1 MTSFFR
7 NGNSP
12 PKARDNSHPR
22 TPEKSR
28 HPPGRSHENRRKALP
43 PWAAASLTP
52 SKPGPTLL
60 RGTAGFAV
68 QFIHRLFP
76 SRGVAP
82 VNHLRSRSAE
92 STDRF
97 PEKVPATW
105 SARLQVAATLHSI
118 FHCAGGLLSNAL
130 PKGSST

>member
-28 HPPGRSHENRRKALP
+28 QPFREGLMGIVEKFCHRARR
-43 PWAAASLTP
+43 ASLTP
-52 SKPGPTLL
+52 SKPGPTLFYGEQQVSPYGFEKIF
-60 RGTAGFAV
+60 RQHVAG
-68 QFIHRLFP
+68 P
-76 SRGVAP
+76 
-82 VNHLRSRSAE
+82 
-92 STDRF
+92 
-97 PEKVPATW
+97 
-105 SARLQVAATLHSI
+105 LHSI
-118 FHCAGGLLSNAL
+118 SHSAGGLLSKAL